1 MGTSHFIFLNMTD
14 VDELFDLKNAFYTGN
29 YSQCIKEAQKMKPSS
44 PDVAVQRDAFL
55 YRSYLGQKKFG
66 LVEEEIGGGA
76 DERIKPI
83 RTLAKYLKSPSS
95 STELVSSLDAEVT
108 SCSLDASNTTLL
120 VVAATVLCAENN
132 LESALR
138 VLHASDEL
146 ECYAMRIQTLLKMDR
161 VDLARKELKNM
172 QEKDDDATLTQLA
185 TAWVNLQMGGE
196 KIQDAY
202 YIYQEMIDKFG
213 STPLLLNGQAASFLQ
228 QGKFEEAEAA
238 LQEAIEKESRN
249 PHQHDSPLPTH
260 RQDTGGVQP
269 LLDATEARQPRAP
282 FRPELPAKGGG
293 LRKNGEAVCY
303 YGLGFSDE

>member
-1 MGTSHFIFLNMTD
+1 M
-14 VDELFDLKNAFYTGN
+14 
-29 YSQCIKEAQKMKPSS
+29 
-44 PDVAVQRDAFL
+44 
-55 YRSYLGQKKFG
+55 
-66 LVEEEIGGGA
+66 
-76 DERIKPI
+76 
-83 RTLAKYLKSPSS
+83 
-95 STELVSSLDAEVT
+95 
-108 SCSLDASNTTLL
+108 
-120 VVAATVLCAENN
+120 VAATVLCAENN

-238 LQEAIEKESRN
+238 LQEAIEKDSGN
-249 PHQHDSPLPTH
+249 PETLINMIVHSQL
-260 RQDTGGVQP
+260 TGKTPEV
-269 LLDATEARQPRAP
+269 
-282 FRPELPAKGGG
+282 FRFTLNDQCPMTCFIVLH
-293 LRKNGEAVCY
+293 
-303 YGLGFSDE
+303 

>member
-1 MGTSHFIFLNMTD
+1 MG
-14 VDELFDLKNAFYTGN
+14 
-29 YSQCIKEAQKMKPSS
+29 
-44 PDVAVQRDAFL
+44 
-55 YRSYLGQKKFG
+55 
-66 LVEEEIGGGA
+66 
-76 DERIKPI
+76 

-95 STELVSSLDAEVT
+95 SSELVSSLDAEVT
-108 SCSLDASNTTLL
+108 SGSLDVSNTTLL

-238 LQEAIEKESRN
+238 LQEAIEKDSGN
-249 PHQHDSPLPTH
+249 PETLINMIVHSQL
-260 RQDTGGVQP
+260 TGGVQP

-293 LRKNGEAVCY
+293 LPKDGEAVCY
-303 YGLGFSDE
+303 YGLGFSGE

>member
-1 MGTSHFIFLNMTD
+1 MTTFSIED

-95 STELVSSLDAEVT
+95 SSELVSSLDAEVT
-108 SCSLDASNTTLL
+108 SGSLDASNTTLL

-238 LQEAIEKESRN
+238 LQEAIEKDSGN
-249 PHQHDSPLPTH
+249 PETLINMIVHSQLTGKTPEVCNRYLTQLKHDNPGHPF
-260 RQDTGGVQP
+260 VQNY
-269 LLDATEARQPRAP
+269 Q
-282 FRPELPAKGGG
+282 
-293 LRKNGEAVCY
+293 RKEEDFERMVKQYAITA
-303 YGLGFSDE
+303 